1 MLGLDLN
8 TAELHTIGTHR
19 YYLFPAPPTHSNQRN
34 RPSTQITRDQT
45 TQYTGR
51 GAGND
56 TRLHPDVHNAVGA
69 LMGALLDYGVE
80 IDDYSINSCSIQN
93 GWRPNDTEEVGVH
106 YYENIQAIMGTAP
119 FRGLTFPQNLISVS
133 EQSLGNS
140 DDPRFI
146 AFRDRLAASGNG
158 WNRERADSLLNA
170 VAQVYVPRGAF
181 NPHTSGLVFDVDF
194 NFFHH
199 IWRDGRPV
207 SETDDKVNA
216 LPGLNEGALRSAC
229 GMWLNKHSMHYNF
242 DSYDTGKEVWHMEW
256 RRPR

>member
-56 TRLHPDVHNAVGA
+56 TQLHPDVHNAVGA

-106 YYENIQAIMGTAP
+106 YYENIQAIMG
-119 FRGLTFPQNLISVS
+119 
-133 EQSLGNS
+133 
-140 DDPRFI
+140 
-146 AFRDRLAASGNG
+146 
-158 WNRERADSLLNA
+158 
-170 VAQVYVPRGAF
+170 
-181 NPHTSGLVFDVDF
+181 
-194 NFFHH
+194 
-199 IWRDGRPV
+199 
-207 SETDDKVNA
+207 
-216 LPGLNEGALRSAC
+216 
-229 GMWLNKHSMHYNF
+229 
-242 DSYDTGKEVWHMEW
+242 
-256 RRPR
+256 